1 MLTITRPNIYVPVS
15 AGIGKDRYAVQEVT
29 LSTGGFVRGT
39 PITWDDARIPE
50 TVYHVTTN
58 YSSVLADGLLR
69 GAGIGGLGG
78 DKRDQ
83 LVSLTI
89 SKEIARNLEYD
100 IRFMAHLANIIG
112 IEPER
117 PSSKRPAWGRRLA
130 ALLQAEAQA
139 HDWTCYLNIFSE
151 AEAALMKK
159 QGYAVPEWTPE
170 LEDFSYA
177 EKAFG
182 DWTRWF
188 FLERATNNNEKNPIF
203 ISAEASDWSQV
214 DPDNVQMIAIP
225 KENLNTGALIT
236 DFDLGQNHLEEIR
249 IYGDL
254 PVHF

>member
-1 MLTITRPNIYVPVS
+1 
-15 AGIGKDRYAVQEVT
+15 

-39 PITWDDARIPE
+39 PIAWDDARIPN

-58 YSSVLADGLLR
+58 VSAVLRDGLLR

-89 SKEIARNLEYD
+89 SEAIAQNIEYD
-100 IRFMAHLANIIG
+100 IKFMARIAG
-112 IEPER
+112 EVGVEPER
-117 PSSKRPAWGRRLA
+117 TSPQRVTWGRHLA
-130 ALLQAEAQA
+130 SLLQAEAQS
-139 HDWTCYLNIFSE
+139 HGWTCYLNIFSE
-151 AEAALMKK
+151 AEAALMRS

-188 FLERATNNNEKNPIF
+188 FLERATSGNGQNPIF
-203 ISAEASDWSQV
+203 ISAESSTWSQI
-214 DPDNVQMIAIP
+214 DPENVRMIAIP
-225 KENLNTGALIT
+225 KEHLHTGALIT
-236 DFDLGQNHLEEIR
+236 NFDLGQNHLEEIR
-249 IYGDL
+249 IYGDI
-254 PVHF
+254 PIF